1 MVVLVLVQEGAGEAW
16 WGGRIRRVRRSSTLH
31 QQQLLT
37 GLRLLTNCQGR
48 RSHTT
53 QSAPLHTHTHIQ
65 KCANTWM
72 VPQNIKEKHYTAG
85 KLLKRSFF
93 PRIHLSLLG
102 FQVLPVMCLHWLRD
116 LLTGL
121 EELFA

>member
-1 MVVLVLVQEGAGEAW
+1 MQEGAGEAW

-53 QSAPLHTHTHIQ
+53 QSALLRTHTHTYRNVQTHG
-65 KCANTWM
+65 WF
-72 VPQNIKEKHYTAG
+72 
-85 KLLKRSFF
+85 L
-93 PRIHLSLLG
+93 RI
-102 FQVLPVMCLHWLRD
+102 
-116 LLTGL
+116 
-121 EELFA
+121 